1 MKQITFK
8 VLRTNE
14 IVVCEDVKD
23 IRVIEDVEYLT
34 VHKENNQRSFLM
46 RKDALEK
53 VSIKKK
59 VSL

>member
-1 MKQITFK
+1 MKPITFK